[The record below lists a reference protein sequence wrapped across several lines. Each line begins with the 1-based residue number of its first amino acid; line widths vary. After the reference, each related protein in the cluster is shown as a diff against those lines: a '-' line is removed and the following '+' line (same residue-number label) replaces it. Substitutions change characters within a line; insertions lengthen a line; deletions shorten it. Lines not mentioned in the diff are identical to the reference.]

1 MVHVSTGYSQVD
13 KKHIDE
19 VIYDAPVSPSDL
31 LNMTQWELLLFMS
44 LVPE

>member
-13 KKHIDE
+13 KTDIDE

-31 LNMTQWELLLFMS
+31 INMTL
-44 LVPE
+44 

>member
-13 KKHIDE
+13 KKDIDE

-31 LNMTQWELLLFMS
+31 VNMTQWELRFMS
-44 LVPE
+44 LVQE